1 MHIGHLIIVTPFKD
15 PHLKKKK
22 SRKIRTRP
30 FYKIMPNS
38 IVNIARSARLASVSL
53 QSVSNEQKN
62 EALLRIKQVL
72 NERRQEIFE
81 ANEKDKQVKIS

>member
-1 MHIGHLIIVTPFKD
+1 
-15 PHLKKKK
+15 
-22 SRKIRTRP
+22 
-30 FYKIMPNS
+30 MPNS